1 LQAATLGFGP
11 NCQIP
16 HPPKQKRLR
25 DTGHAAGMSRVTSS
39 TEYKT
44 MPDESEQFPRKPSPR
59 KGVPRLITDSVAKK
73 IEDEVAEEVKQHLNL
88 TEAKEITQ

>member
-1 LQAATLGFGP
+1 
-11 NCQIP
+11 
-16 HPPKQKRLR
+16 
-25 DTGHAAGMSRVTSS
+25 
-39 TEYKT
+39 